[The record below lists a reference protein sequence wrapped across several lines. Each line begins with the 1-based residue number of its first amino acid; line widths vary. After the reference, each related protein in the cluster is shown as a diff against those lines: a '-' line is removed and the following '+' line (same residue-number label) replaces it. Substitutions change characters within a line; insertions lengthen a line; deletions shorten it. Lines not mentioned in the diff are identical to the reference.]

1 MGRDTTAAGREGICA
16 EQSESKVKSRAQEES
31 DALIPASAVLATWGA
46 LRPPCQTHSWTS
58 THTVACELRLPVKTF
73 PNLLKSQLVPSLR
86 TLTLKSQLWD
96 FPCGLVVKKPPAN
109 TGDASS
115 ITGCRRPP
123 GEKTGNLLQYS
134 FPGNP
139 VDRAAWYA
147 TVPVVAKTQ
156 LSD

>member
-46 LRPPCQTHSWTS
+46 LRPPCQTRSWTS

-96 FPCGLVVKKPPAN
+96 FPCGLVVKTPPAN
-109 TGDASS
+109 AGDAGS
-115 ITGCRRPP
+115 IPSLGRSHMPWGKLSLWATTI
-123 GEKTGNLLQYS
+123 E
-134 FPGNP
+134 P
-139 VDRAAWYA
+139 V
-147 TVPVVAKTQ
+147 
-156 LSD
+156 L